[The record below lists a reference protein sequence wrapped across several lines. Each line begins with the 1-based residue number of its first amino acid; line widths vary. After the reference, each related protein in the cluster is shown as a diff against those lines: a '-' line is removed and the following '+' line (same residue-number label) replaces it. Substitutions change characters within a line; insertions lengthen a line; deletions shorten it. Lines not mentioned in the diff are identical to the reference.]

1 MSPEVT
7 FVTSLHIYIYLNH
20 KCERLNFISW
30 KKLTAVGVGGR
41 VFWWLEVFMSTEFLV
56 DQTTEA
62 KAHESRVNRGS
73 YVITQRNRGY
83 RQND

>member
-1 MSPEVT
+1 
-7 FVTSLHIYIYLNH
+7 
-20 KCERLNFISW
+20 
-30 KKLTAVGVGGR
+30 
-41 VFWWLEVFMSTEFLV
+41 MSTEFLV